1 MIPGLVSMKDAIRKI
16 VSLLPEGRKESLVRI
31 HGTLRGVLY
40 AGSSFEC
47 PCCGSSF
54 RKMIKWDP
62 SDPEDKNR
70 VCPKCR
76 AQSRHRLLHTY
87 LSRETSLFKKSTRLL
102 HFAPEPFFFRMFKE
116 ASNIDYVPVDLMMSE
131 ASVQLD
137 ITSIPFK
144 DGAFDAIMCN
154 HVL

>member
-1 MIPGLVSMKDAIRKI
+1 MKDAIRKI

-137 ITSIPFK
+137 ITSTPFK